1 MTKDQSLDCDHCI
14 FISSLSIPP
23 GVVDNNNNNSDT
35 ETEVLTIYAS
45 VMKLHDGGT
54 IYNFSSLLLLCV
66 SIPVAVAVVTCLR
79 HRLRTNGFAA
89 AVSQLCVKKKLTA
102 TQSSGI
108 NLLLLIILN
117 KM

>member
-23 GVVDNNNNNSDT
+23 GVVDNNDDNSDT
-35 ETEVLTIYAS
+35 ETKVLTINAS

-54 IYNFSSLLLLCV
+54 IYNFSSLLLLLV

-79 HRLRTNGFAA
+79 HRLRTNG
-89 AVSQLCVKKKLTA
+89 
-102 TQSSGI
+102 
-108 NLLLLIILN
+108 LLLLYRSSVSKKSNSNAIIRDKPASSYN
-117 KM
+117 TK